1 VSVDVAPS
9 LRDEVRQAVRSGF
22 TTLLG
27 VDNPGDDDD
36 FFDLGGDS
44 LVALS
49 LLLHVEEAVGLTLP
63 ITAIYDAT
71 TIARLTDRL
80 IAGGTGRDTT
90 LVELRPARG
99 RTPGAPLFLLHG
111 LGGSVMVL
119 RDLARQIGGN
129 RAVWGI
135 EAVGLDGACAPLD
148 DVQAMAQDAVQRIR
162 KVAPHGPYLLA
173 GYSFG
178 GLVALEIARLLD
190 AQGEKIGLLAMLDT
204 FPHPSTWKRSVR
216 IRAFFKQI
224 DIYFS
229 YKVWYRLAKR
239 EFAKLRGRSPLAV
252 AARLCRGAVRA
263 VTLPTDIMGTAWVY
277 DLADR
282 APRPA
287 ELLMPLDRNAV
298 PAANYETIE
307 AVTSAARRAF
317 ETYTPLPYRGH
328 LLVVHATLE
337 QVVPFTPRALWG
349 HLAGSLSVIDVQTD
363 HQALVRGQAKVTA
376 AHLTRAIEAGT
387 GVSPG

>member
-1 VSVDVAPS
+1 M
-9 LRDEVRQAVRSGF
+9 RSGF
-22 TTLLG
+22 ETLLG

-71 TIARLTDRL
+71 TIAKLTDRL
-80 IAGGTGRDTT
+80 IAGGGVRDTT
-90 LVELRPARG
+90 LVELRAARG
-99 RTPGAPLFLLHG
+99 RQTAAPLFLLHG
-111 LGGSVMVL
+111 LGGSVMVM

-135 EAVGLDGACAPLD
+135 EALGLDGSCAPLE
-148 DVQAMAQDAVQRIR
+148 DVHEMAKDAVRRIR
-162 KVAPHGPYLLA
+162 AVAPNGPYLLA

-190 AQGEKIGLLAMLDT
+190 GQGEKIGLLAMLDT

-216 IRAFFKQI
+216 IRAVFQQI
-224 DIYFS
+224 GIYFS
-229 YKVWYRLAKR
+229 YKVWYRLVKR
-239 EFAKLRGRSPLAV
+239 EFTKLRGRSPLAI
-252 AARLCRGAVRA
+252 AGRLCRGAVRA

-287 ELLMPLDRNAV
+287 ELLRPLDRGAV
-298 PAANYETIE
+298 PAASYDTIE
-307 AVTSAARRAF
+307 AVTAAARRAF
-317 ETYTPLPYRGH
+317 ESYTPKPYRGH
-328 LLVVHATLE
+328 LLVVHATLQ

-349 HLAGSLSVIDVQTD
+349 HLAGRLSVIDVETD
-363 HQALVRGQAKVTA
+363 HQALVRGHAKITA
-376 AHLTRAIEAGT
+376 AHLTRAIEAGAAEAC
-387 GVSPG
+387 P